1 MTGEGTF
8 TGAAMDFGT
17 YGVARTMSGT
27 YTLAWNQAGP
37 RLRLTNLSVRTED
50 ETFTGRAA
58 TLEDGRV
65 AASLTSG
72 AREMRLSGT
81 LAKLR
86 VE

>member
-1 MTGEGTF
+1 MRWAGTRPDS
-8 TGAAMDFGT
+8 A
-17 YGVARTMSGT
+17 
-27 YTLAWNQAGP
+27 
-37 RLRLTNLSVRTED
+37 LRLTNLSVRTED

-65 AASLTSG
+65 TASLTSG
-72 AREMRLSGT
+72 AREMKLSGT